1 MDTQKTRFIVCEF
14 YVVYCGSYVQEY
26 EQTKIEQRKDHNYG
40 QLRSVIGQSGV
51 CGYQSKIIDAN
62 KDLLCTK
69 HSIKGNKV
77 NKEKYI
83 GNIYRQ

>member
-40 QLRSVIGQSGV
+40 QLRSVTVS
-51 CGYQSKIIDAN
+51 YWSKQCIWLPEQN
-62 KDLLCTK
+62 
-69 HSIKGNKV
+69 N
-77 NKEKYI
+77 
-83 GNIYRQ
+83 